1 MYDINCLTS
10 SILMIV
16 WFFSYFLQRNQY
28 VVTIKDKT
36 KYFSSNINYFKV
48 EIMQGQTCKTK
59 KILNKKFLMICK
71 IACMFHLLTKNN
83 PWNTSRYKGSK
94 LSTASFL
101 SNSDYT
107 ISEHVCR
114 GMNAIAFSCKM
125 LISTV
130 DLFSFG
136 M

>member
-1 MYDINCLTS
+1 MY
-10 SILMIV
+10 
-16 WFFSYFLQRNQY
+16 F
-28 VVTIKDKT
+28 
-36 KYFSSNINYFKV
+36 
-48 EIMQGQTCKTK
+48 
-59 KILNKKFLMICK
+59 ICEQ
-71 IACMFHLLTKNN
+71 KNSE
-83 PWNTSRYKGSK
+83 NTSRYEGSK

-114 GMNAIAFSCKM
+114 RMNAITFSCKM
-125 LISTV
+125 LIFTV

>member
-1 MYDINCLTS
+1 
-10 SILMIV
+10 
-16 WFFSYFLQRNQY
+16 
-28 VVTIKDKT
+28 
-36 KYFSSNINYFKV
+36 
-48 EIMQGQTCKTK
+48 MQGQTCKTK

-125 LISTV
+125 LIFTV